1 MNEFRADLHCHSTC
15 SDGTSTPIELIQIAL
30 EKGLQGLSITDH
42 DTVHSYPIAL
52 PEAQK
57 KGIRLISGIEFS
69 ATHKQQSVHILG
81 YSFNLS
87 HDAIRSLCKLHVERR
102 KERNEQIVDKL
113 KALGKPIDAL
123 FSEGVETIGR
133 PHIAKAMIDKG
144 YVENY
149 QEAFKLYLGEDKP
162 AYARGRSISIEETLA
177 AIKSAGGVA
186 IIAHPHLIQNGELL
200 RELLTMPFDGMECYY
215 ANFMRD
221 RCERWLKMAKKR
233 NWLATGG
240 SDFHGNVKPNL
251 FLGSSWTPLETF
263 EILYARFKQNNP
275 C

>member
-1 MNEFRADLHCHSTC
+1 MTEFRADLHCHSTC
-15 SDGTSTPIELIQIAL
+15 SDGTATPIELIQLAV

-42 DTVHSYPIAL
+42 DSVNAYPIARA
-52 PEAQK
+52 EAEKQ
-57 KGIRLISGIEFS
+57 GVRLISGVEFS

-81 YSFNLS
+81 YSFDLS
-87 HDAIRSLCKLHVERR
+87 HEAIRALCKLHFERR
-102 KERNEQIVDKL
+102 RDRNQQIVEKL
-113 KALGKPIDAL
+113 KALGKPIDEQ
-123 FSEGVETIGR
+123 FSEGIETIGR

-162 AYARGRSISIEETLA
+162 AYSRGTTISIEETLA

-186 IIAHPHLIQNGELL
+186 IIAHPHLIQKPELL
-200 RELLTMPFDGMECYY
+200 REILTMPFDGIECYY
-215 ANFMRD
+215 GNFMRD
-221 RCERWLKMAKKR
+221 RCDRWLKIAKRR

-240 SDFHGNVKPNL
+240 SDFHGQVKPNL
-251 FLGSSWTPLETF
+251 SLGSSWIGPETF
-263 EILYARFKQNNP
+263 ETLYARFKQNNP